1 VARRR
6 RRGLVIL
13 GGLLGLALS
22 PAAARSRTA
31 ILGRVERIRRRGGDP
46 VSAFLEA
53 PCHRDVAAAPHGES
67 HEAEVVQ

>member
-22 PAAARSRTA
+22 PAASRTRTA
-31 ILGRVERIRRRGGDP
+31 ALARLERLRRRSGDP
-46 VSAFLEA
+46 VSPFLEA
-53 PCHRDVAAAPHGES
+53 PCHRHAAPAADGEA